1 MHELSICR
9 GLLQQVAAI
18 AATHQQTQVSRI
30 QLRIGPLAGI
40 EPQLLLQ
47 AFAIARQGSVA
58 EQAELSI
65 EAAPLIVHCPDCG
78 QDPPASLPRLG
89 CGHCGQ
95 QQTRLKSGDELL
107 LLSIAFPS
115 DTNQEQQHV

>member
-9 GLLQQVAAI
+9 GLLLQLAEI
-18 AATHQQTQVSRI
+18 AATHQQTRISRI
-30 QLRIGPLAGI
+30 QLRIGPLAGV
-40 EPQLLLQ
+40 EPQLLQQ

-58 EQAELSI
+58 AQAELLI

-78 QDPPASLPRLG
+78 QDSSASLPRLS

-95 QQTRLKSGDELL
+95 QQTRLISGDELL
-107 LLSIAFPS
+107 LLSIAFTP
-115 DTNQEQQHV
+115 DAHQEQEDV